1 MSHTP
6 LRRILAVLSLA
17 LAVALIAPARAE
29 SQPPEDASDASIDTL
44 ASQLQGKTGFGL
56 SSLQLSGFGD
66 FTYGQYLFSREAGVD
81 NKFGKDA
88 SFYVGNL
95 NLYLDA
101 QLSER
106 ARSLI
111 EVRFS
116 YLPNGKGERD
126 GANYD
131 RTNWAAGDYNEGD
144 RSVNLG
150 SIIIQRA
157 WVEYRFDELF
167 TLRAG
172 HFLTPY
178 GIWVVDHGSPV
189 IAGAQR
195 PFVIKEQ
202 FIPESQVGLE
212 GYGTVNAGP
221 LLIGYHLTVSNGRI
235 GTNPEYMSL
244 NGKPGLGARVFV
256 ESNGLG
262 TLRVG
267 ASGYT
272 GRFTDPYWVYVDD
285 SGLPAPVGGSPTK
298 QITQRYDESAA
309 AVDVHWDFQSFLVNT
324 EYIFQK
330 VHYTAGNPLRAD
342 RTPVEHD
349 RRHGVYVLAGYRL
362 PFNDKLMPFAMYEF
376 FRRSDELRHEG
387 GRNNDIYKYTAGLNY
402 HLQPNLVI
410 KAQGALVERHGK
422 NVNHQGDDS
431 WEYFI
436 QTAWAF

>member
-6 LRRILAVLSLA
+6 LRRILAALA
-17 LAVALIAPARAE
+17 LTLAVVFIVPARAE
-29 SQPPEDASDASIDTL
+29 SEPPGDANDPSIDTL
-44 ASQLQGKTGFGL
+44 ANQLKGKTGFGV
-56 SSLQLSGFGD
+56 SSLQLSGFAD
-66 FTYGQYLFSREAGVD
+66 FTYGQYLFAKEAGVD
-81 NKFGKDA
+81 NSFGKDA

-101 QLSER
+101 QLSQR

-111 EVRFS
+111 EVRFT
-116 YLPNGKGERD
+116 YLPNGKGATD
-126 GANYD
+126 GATQTYT
-131 RTNWAAGDYNEGD
+131 RTNYAAPDYNEGN
-144 RSVNLG
+144 RVVNLG
-150 SIIIQRA
+150 GIIIQRA

-189 IAGAQR
+189 IVGVQR
-195 PFVIKEQ
+195 PFVIGQQ

-212 GYGTVNAGP
+212 GYGSVNLGS
-221 LLIGYHLTVSNGRI
+221 LLVGYHLTVSNGRI
-235 GTNPEYMSL
+235 GTHPEYMSL
-244 NGKPGLGARVFV
+244 NGKPGLGARVYV
-256 ESNGLG
+256 ESNALG

-272 GRFTDPYWVYVDD
+272 GRYTDPAWVIVN
-285 SGLPAPVGGSPTK
+285 GFPTK
-298 QITQRYDESAA
+298 KITQRYDESAVG
-309 AVDVHWDFQSFLVNT
+309 VDVHWDYKSVLVNT

-330 VHYTAGNPLRAD
+330 VHYTAGKPLHAD
-342 RTPVEHD
+342 KSPVEYD
-349 RRHGVYVLAGYRL
+349 RRQGVYVLAGYRL
-362 PFNDKLMPFAMYEF
+362 PFYDKLMPFAMYEF
-376 FRRSDELRHEG
+376 FRRSDALRHEG
-387 GRNNDIYKYTAGLNY
+387 GRNNDIYKYTVGLNY

-410 KAQGALVERHGK
+410 KAQWALVERHGM

-431 WEYFI
+431 REYFI